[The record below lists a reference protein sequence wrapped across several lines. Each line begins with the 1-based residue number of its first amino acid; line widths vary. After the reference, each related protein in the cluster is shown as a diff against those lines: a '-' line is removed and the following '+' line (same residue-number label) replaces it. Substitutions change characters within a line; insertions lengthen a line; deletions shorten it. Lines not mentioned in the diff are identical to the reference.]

1 MRSRSAEL
9 HQWPSH
15 DKYSA
20 CVETFEFSNYRC
32 SKYLIGGETI
42 AAERWSTLIFL
53 HVEKDCRALT
63 KFVSTTAYSKDESVH
78 ELEVLPPSPESAL
91 LSDCTNMSKHQPA

>member
-20 CVETFEFSNYRC
+20 CVETFGFSNYRC

-63 KFVSTTAYSKDESVH
+63 KFVSTTAYSKDESVRS
-78 ELEVLPPSPESAL
+78 LPAAQAAQNQRFSAQRL
-91 LSDCTNMSKHQPA
+91 YKYE